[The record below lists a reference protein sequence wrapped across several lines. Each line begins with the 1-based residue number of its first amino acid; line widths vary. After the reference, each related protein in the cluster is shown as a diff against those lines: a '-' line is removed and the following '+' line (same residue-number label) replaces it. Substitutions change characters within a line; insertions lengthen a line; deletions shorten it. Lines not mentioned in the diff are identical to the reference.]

1 MILPYFY
8 FDTYYWFL
16 VIPALLIA
24 VIAQINVK
32 STFHKYQN
40 VYNRKGLTADQVA
53 RQILDDNGLSHV
65 AVVHT
70 PGELSDHFDPS
81 ANVVRL
87 SDSTYGSPSVGAIG
101 VAAHEVGHAVQHA
114 RGYVPLKIRKTII
127 PLTQFGSSL
136 AIPLVLI
143 GLIMSFQP
151 LVLAGILLFCAVVL
165 FQLITLPVEFNA
177 SRRALQ
183 TLGSQ
188 HILEGEEL
196 TGAKRVLTAA
206 ALTYVAALVVALANL
221 VRLIALANRRR

>member
-65 AVVHT
+65 ADVHT
-70 PGELSDHFDPS
+70 PGELSDHFDPC

-87 SDSTYGSPSVGAIG
+87 
-101 VAAHEVGHAVQHA
+101 
-114 RGYVPLKIRKTII
+114 
-127 PLTQFGSSL
+127 
-136 AIPLVLI
+136 
-143 GLIMSFQP
+143 
-151 LVLAGILLFCAVVL
+151 
-165 FQLITLPVEFNA
+165 
-177 SRRALQ
+177 
-183 TLGSQ
+183 
-188 HILEGEEL
+188 
-196 TGAKRVLTAA
+196 
-206 ALTYVAALVVALANL
+206 
-221 VRLIALANRRR
+221 